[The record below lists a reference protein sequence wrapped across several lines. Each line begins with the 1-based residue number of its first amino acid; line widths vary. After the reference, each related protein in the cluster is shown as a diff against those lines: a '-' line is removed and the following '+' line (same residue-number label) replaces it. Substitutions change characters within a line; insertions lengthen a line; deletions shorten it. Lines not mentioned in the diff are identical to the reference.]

1 MRELDDQIMELK
13 QEKYLKEKFLRR
25 LEELQRE
32 RQHEADNGKS
42 LRLRLEKE
50 LKDVDKLE
58 GVSLSGFFH
67 MIAGK
72 KEERLE
78 KEKEEAF
85 KARILY
91 EESKQKLAELDV
103 DMHALN
109 AKIEEI
115 GDVDERLKAV
125 LMEKEQLIHES
136 DPALSALLNNL
147 MDQKINLEMALKE
160 LDEAND
166 AALQAEKALEK
177 ADSSLTSAK
186 NWGYMDMAG
195 GGLMSTLIKR
205 SHMDEAKEVLH
216 SAQYYLKRLQAELND
231 LGKELTTNLEVSDF
245 LHIADL
251 FFDNVFS
258 DWMVQERISASASQV
273 ADCLERLE
281 ELQRELKTEKNRV
294 QVELQKVVQDR
305 LSYLHS

>member
-1 MRELDDQIMELK
+1 MRELDDQIMVLK

-32 RQHEADNGKS
+32 RQQEAENGKS
-42 LRLRLEKE
+42 LRLQLDKE

-91 EESKQKLAELDV
+91 EESKQKLTELDT
-103 DMHALN
+103 DIHSLN

-115 GDVDERLKAV
+115 GDVESRLKAV
-125 LMEKEQLIHES
+125 LSKKEQLIHES
-136 DPALSALLNNL
+136 DPALSTLLNNL
-147 MDQKINLEMALKE
+147 MDQKITLEMALKE
-160 LDEAND
+160 INEAED
-166 AALQAEKALEK
+166 AALQAENALEK

-216 SAQYYLKRLQAELND
+216 SAQYYLKRLQAELAD
-231 LGKELTTNLEVSDF
+231 LGKDINSNLEVSDF

-273 ADCLERLE
+273 AECLERLE
-281 ELQRELKTEKNRV
+281 ELRKELKTEKTRV
-294 QVELQKVVQDR
+294 QEELQKVEQKR
-305 LSYLHS
+305 LSYLH